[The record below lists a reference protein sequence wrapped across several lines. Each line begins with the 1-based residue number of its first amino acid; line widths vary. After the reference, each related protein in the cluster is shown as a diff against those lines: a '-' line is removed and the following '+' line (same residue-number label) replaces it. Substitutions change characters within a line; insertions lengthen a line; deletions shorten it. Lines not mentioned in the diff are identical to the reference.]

1 MQSAKELFTHE
12 LTDMLDAEQK
22 LVEALGQLADDHS
35 EEPQLQKA
43 FQSHQAQTEK
53 QVERIQQIFEELDE
67 EPEETECKG
76 MRGLIEER
84 DSFKQEEDPAD
95 DILAVFDVG
104 AAIKVESYEISAYN
118 SLISLA
124 EQLDFTKAAKL
135 LNQSLKEEE
144 QTRTKLEGLSRK
156 LKPDNLGLEEE
167 AEGEEMEAEEM
178 EGEEEQPTRRR
189 PSSQKKGR
197 SRRVA

>member
-1 MQSAKELFTHE
+1 MQSAKELFIHE

-35 EEPQLQKA
+35 QQPQLQKN

-53 QVERIQQIFEELDE
+53 QVQRIQQVFEELGE

-76 MRGLIEER
+76 MKGLIEER

-95 DILAVFDVG
+95 DILAIFDVG

-118 SLISLA
+118 SLIELA
-124 EQLDFTKAAKL
+124 EQLELNKAVKL

-144 QTRTKLEGLSRK
+144 QTRTKMEAMSRK
-156 LKPDNLGLEEE
+156 LKPENLGMEE
-167 AEGEEMEAEEM
+167 EGEEM
-178 EGEEEQPTRRR
+178 GEEEESR
-189 PSSQKKGR
+189 PSRKSAASSRSKGR

>member
-22 LVEALGQLADDHS
+22 LVEALGKLAEDHS

-53 QVERIQQIFEELDE
+53 QVERIRQVFEELDE
-67 EPEETECKG
+67 EPVETECKG

-84 DSFKQEEDPAD
+84 NSFKQDEDPAD
-95 DILAVFDVG
+95 DILAVFDIG

-118 SLISLA
+118 SLIELA
-124 EQLDFTKAAKL
+124 QQLDLNKAVKL

-156 LKPDNLGLEEE
+156 MKPDNLGLEEE
-167 AEGEEMEAEEM
+167 EAEHEEMEL
-178 EGEEEQPTRRR
+178 EGEEEQPAPRR